1 MTRRSRIL
9 VIAVVIGVLLG
20 AALLD
25 RSGGPERGDDFS
37 SFVALGP
44 RVPERAAEMS
54 AWYCAEG
61 TANPGGRADERVFV
75 ANVDDRAAR
84 ARFSVF
90 SGPDQPAQVRTFD
103 VRAGALLGI
112 RVGDLLATP
121 DPGVLVEI
129 TGARAVVTHS
139 ITGNG
144 DGGLGPCARDAA
156 PAWHFAAGT
165 TVRGAELW
173 LALFNPYTDDAIVN
187 IGFLTDAG
195 PRAPGELQGLVVPGR
210 TRVSVPVHDQARRDV
225 LVATEVVARRGRVV
239 AEQSQVLDGFDGR
252 RGMSLSLGAPE
263 LGRRFEFAT
272 ASVSDGRT
280 QSLVLANPGDAPTSA
295 TVRTRLDGGAL
306 EPEIVSV
313 APRSAVAVDLGRR
326 VPAGV
331 GFSVGVRSQ
340 LPISAEALA
349 VQREPWPQRQ
359 RGIATVIGEQRP
371 ARRWVLAP
379 SRVSNVADLVAALNP
394 GSRPVTVRFR
404 VLADT
409 GGTDAGGA
417 TRRVP
422 AGRRVLVNL
431 AELGVPD
438 AAVLVV
444 DASGPVMVE
453 RDASGMPGLT
463 VSHAVPDFER

>member
-1 MTRRSRIL
+1 MTRRGRIV
-9 VIAVVIGVLLG
+9 VIAVVIGCLLG
-20 AALLD
+20 AAILD
-25 RSGGPERGDDFS
+25 RSGAAERREGAS
-37 SFVALGP
+37 PFVALGP
-44 RVPERAAEMS
+44 RVPEGAAETS

-75 ANVDDRAAR
+75 ANVDVRAAR
-84 ARFSVF
+84 ARISVF
-90 SGPDQPAQVRTFD
+90 SGPDQPAQSRLFD
-103 VRAGALLGI
+103 IRAGALLGI

-121 DPGVLVEI
+121 EPGVLVEV

-144 DGGLGPCARDAA
+144 DGGVGPCARDAA

-173 LALFNPYTDDAIVN
+173 LALFNPYSDDAIVN

-210 TRVSVPVHDQARRDV
+210 TRVSVPVHDQARRDT
-225 LVATEVVARRGRVV
+225 LVATEVIVRRGRVV

-252 RGMSLSLGAPE
+252 RGISLSLGAPD
-263 LGRRFEFAT
+263 LGTRFEFAT

-280 QSLVLANPGDAPTSA
+280 QTLVLANPGDAPTA
-295 TVRTRLDGGAL
+295 VTVRTRLDGGAL

-313 APRSAVAVDLGRR
+313 APRSALAVDLGRR
-326 VPAGV
+326 VPANV
-331 GFSVGVRSQ
+331 GFSVGVRSR
-340 LPISAEALA
+340 LPISADVLA

-379 SRVSNVADLVAALNP
+379 SRVSNEADLVAALNP
-394 GSRPVTVRFR
+394 GRRPVTVRFR
-404 VLADT
+404 VLGDGEAAGDT
-409 GGTDAGGA
+409 

-431 AELGVPD
+431 ADLGVPD
-438 AAVLVV
+438 ATVLVV
-444 DASGPVMVE
+444 DASGPVVVE

-463 VSHAVPDFER
+463 VSHAVPDFEPE